1 MTIPWEVIEKFNRG
15 EELDTKEIKVLFK
28 TYPAILHFLGFDT
41 VPTTSIILLLYSK
54 RMLSLEEQA
63 KLFNVVWKIEHW
75 LETEKTVNR
84 QIWRDVYMDR
94 KEYWQVAVE
103 RLGREKPQTQSER
116 DSYER
121 LIWKRLQR
129 MIERFK
135 KFLTKRVVL
144 CDNSK

>member
-1 MTIPWEVIEKFNRG
+1 MKIPWEVIEKFNSG
-15 EELDTKEIKVLFK
+15 EELDTREIKVLFK
-28 TYPAILHFLGFDT
+28 AYPAILRFLGIDT
-41 VPTTSIILLLYSK
+41 VPTTSVIQLLYTK
-54 RMLSLEEQA
+54 RVLSMYEQA
-63 KLFNVVWKIEHW
+63 LLFSVVWKIEYW
-75 LETEKTVNR
+75 LETEKEVNR
-84 QIWRDVYMDR
+84 QIWRDVYIDR

-103 RLGREKPQTQSER
+103 RLGREKPKTQPER

-129 MIERFK
+129 MIGRFK